1 MNASGLSS
9 SLLYLK
15 NSLAAGFAPILSV
28 AVPAITALID
38 AIAQALAWIG
48 QLVAALTGKSTF
60 VKAKKTQEDYAK
72 SLKKTGSAA
81 KDAKNSLAAFDKLNV
96 LSQNNA
102 GGGGGGSGTDPSQMF
117 ETVAVSS
124 SLSKALDALKKKWS
138 DLSNLFAKGFKVGLG
153 DTTSRFATIQKGLQS
168 IKESLADIFSD
179 PRVQAAASTWGN
191 KMVYDLGVI
200 AGSVASVG
208 ITLAANLVGG
218 TAKYLEEARE
228 RIKQYIIDMFDIT
241 GDIADIV
248 ANFSAAF
255 AEVFSVFADENGQ
268 TFTANLIGFFS
279 NSFMGF
285 TEVFA
290 KLGRDLLNALLT
302 PLTNNTAGF
311 KQAFDGLLGVAA
323 QIMGDLKDLFTD
335 AFDQI
340 NQTYD
345 EHVAPMFDA
354 FTEGLTEIHKSAL
367 EAFETYI
374 LPALQKVADKFTE
387 VKSQY
392 LQPFIKSFVEL
403 FGNVADTLTVLWNQ
417 VLQPLLNWIVQSFA
431 PLIGAAIENVG
442 GFFTALLAVV
452 STAAQQSLS
461 EAKTDGVAAIG
472 TAKTEGLQA
481 IDKAKSDIETA
492 RSGAIKDIDT
502 AKTSGVQAVEAVTAG
517 IEQTKTSALEEID
530 GSKTAAVQAVETAKT
545 EGVAAVNAAVEAGKI
560 NFVTDES
567 LTLSGRAADAKV
579 VGDELAKK
587 ADQTD
592 LEYLRKRQN
601 ILVGSETGSRVCV
614 TDAFEAPLEGLVL
627 YGKSTQ
633 VTTTGAQLLNIPDA
647 ERTIRGVTL
656 RIQNGVIE
664 MNGTATEGG
673 YAYVDIAKTP
683 LTGVYTLS
691 IDGAV
696 KGALLDDKFQ
706 RLIESTA
713 SLNGK
718 TARMLTFYITKD
730 VKYSLTGIKVMLNA
744 GDTALPWEPYTGGKP
759 SPSPDYPQEIQSA
772 KSEVVVH
779 GKNLFGGRFYYA
791 NYSNEVLRIDETRNE
806 NEVKLPFAPTYETFG
821 VCKVIKC
828 QKGKTYVIS
837 VTNPNK
843 NAAIGMAE
851 YENIEKAL
859 NFNNALGFI
868 RMNDKILE
876 KSYTAKSD
884 GILVCGIAGSWTNGT
899 TTLHECTESELL
911 QVEEASEATDYEPYR
926 TPQTITIT
934 SPTSLPGIPVSS
946 DGNYT
951 DDTGQQWICD
961 EVDLERGVY
970 VQRVYSIIVDGEDVT
985 FSQAGRYCNMN
996 LKKLPSAKSIIGTS
1010 QRIEAR
1016 STFTSETWNFNPEM
1030 GFLYLIKENY
1040 AETINESCKEHSG
1053 EVMYALAAPIEI
1065 PLSAADIAAYRALIT
1080 YGPTTIVET
1089 DGAGIKLDYQ
1099 RDVNIVIKQLTDTIA
1114 SMTN

>member
-1 MNASGLSS
+1 M
-9 SLLYLK
+9 
-15 NSLAAGFAPILSV
+15 
-28 AVPAITALID
+28 
-38 AIAQALAWIG
+38 
-48 QLVAALTGKSTF
+48 
-60 VKAKKTQEDYAK
+60 
-72 SLKKTGSAA
+72 
-81 KDAKNSLAAFDKLNV
+81 
-96 LSQNNA
+96 
-102 GGGGGGSGTDPSQMF
+102 
-117 ETVAVSS
+117 
-124 SLSKALDALKKKWS
+124 
-138 DLSNLFAKGFKVGLG
+138 
-153 DTTSRFATIQKGLQS
+153 
-168 IKESLADIFSD
+168 
-179 PRVQAAASTWGN
+179 
-191 KMVYDLGVI
+191 
-200 AGSVASVG
+200 
-208 ITLAANLVGG
+208 
-218 TAKYLEEARE
+218 
-228 RIKQYIIDMFDIT
+228 
-241 GDIADIV
+241 
-248 ANFSAAF
+248 
-255 AEVFSVFADENGQ
+255 
-268 TFTANLIGFFS
+268 
-279 NSFMGF
+279 
-285 TEVFA
+285 
-290 KLGRDLLNALLT
+290 
-302 PLTNNTAGF
+302 
-311 KQAFDGLLGVAA
+311 
-323 QIMGDLKDLFTD
+323 
-335 AFDQI
+335 
-340 NQTYD
+340 
-345 EHVAPMFDA
+345 
-354 FTEGLTEIHKSAL
+354 
-367 EAFETYI
+367 
-374 LPALQKVADKFTE
+374 
-387 VKSQY
+387 
-392 LQPFIKSFVEL
+392 
-403 FGNVADTLTVLWNQ
+403 
-417 VLQPLLNWIVQSFA
+417 
-431 PLIGAAIENVG
+431 
-442 GFFTALLAVV
+442 
-452 STAAQQSLS
+452 
-461 EAKTDGVAAIG
+461 
-472 TAKTEGLQA
+472 
-481 IDKAKSDIETA
+481 
-492 RSGAIKDIDT
+492 
-502 AKTSGVQAVEAVTAG
+502 
-517 IEQTKTSALEEID
+517 
-530 GSKTAAVQAVETAKT
+530 QAVETAKT